1 MRKRAVGYPS
11 DRTRY
16 ADLLKLKQFS
26 LSARLGILQIM
37 ANAVLSIVDRTGSSA
52 LLVGV
57 ECHITNGLP
66 SIIIIGYASKAVDEA
81 KERLRASFASC
92 NIQFPKKRV
101 TLNLTPADVPKDSTS
116 LDLAMAVAVLARSG
130 QVQSD
135 TLGDY
140 LFLGEIGLDGSL
152 SPVRGLIGR
161 IMAAK
166 ELGCSKFYL
175 PAANLEQALPVPG
188 IEVKAAA
195 SLRDV
200 FMDLAGTLPL
210 KALDTGAGR
219 KPKAAEDNIEIDFS
233 EIAGQPLA
241 KRALEIAAAGHHNI
255 LLHGPPGTG
264 KTMLARAVCGILP
277 GLSHGEILEVTHL
290 HSLGGSGYEQIIT
303 SRPFRAPHHTASTI
317 ALVGGGTSPKPGE
330 ASLAHRGVLFLDELP
345 EFRRDALEA
354 LRQPLED
361 GTVTIARVKDS
372 ATYPAN
378 FILIATQNP
387 CPCGFYGTSK
397 PCICSP
403 VAINRYQKKV
413 SGPILD
419 RIDLHL
425 PVHDVE
431 YAKLLGHIPG
441 HSQSRKIKARVAG
454 AYSAQFARLGPGRFN
469 SGMNNRQIRLRAA
482 LSTEAKDLLDSA
494 AEKLDISAR
503 SYVRS
508 VKVARTIA
516 DLDNSPSILPEHIS
530 EALQYRHQPALSPV
544 FA

>member
-1 MRKRAVGYPS
+1 MTSAV
-11 DRTRY
+11 
-16 ADLLKLKQFS
+16 K
-26 LSARLGILQIM
+26 
-37 ANAVLSIVDRTGSSA
+37 SIVDRTGSSA

-92 NIQFPKKRV
+92 GIQFPKKRV
-101 TLNLTPADVPKDSTS
+101 TLNLSPADVPKDSTS

-130 QVQSD
+130 QVQ
-135 TLGDY
+135 TEAIGDY

-166 ELGCSKFYL
+166 ALGHTSFYL
-175 PAANLEQALPVPG
+175 PAANLSQALLVPG
-188 IEVKAAA
+188 IEIKAAG

-200 FMDLAGTLPL
+200 FMDLAGSLPL
-210 KALDTGAGR
+210 KSIKSGAGR
-219 KPKAAEDNIEIDFS
+219 TPQTAPDDIDIDFS
-233 EIAGQPLA
+233 EIAGQPIA

-264 KTMLARAVCGILP
+264 KTMLAKAVCGILP
-277 GLSHGEILEVTHL
+277 GLSHDEILEVTHL

-317 ALVGGGTSPKPGE
+317 ALVGGGTNPKPGE

-361 GTVTIARVKDS
+361 GSVTIARVKDS
-372 ATYPAN
+372 ATYPAD

-403 VAINRYQKKV
+403 MAIARYQKKV

-431 YAKLLGHIPG
+431 YSKLLSKAGGP
-441 HSQSRKIKARVAG
+441 SQSAQIKARVAA
-454 AYSAQFARLGPGRFN
+454 AYDKQFQRLGPAGFN
-469 SGMNNRQIRLRAA
+469 GGMTNRQIREAAA
-482 LSTEAKDLLDSA
+482 LSADAKNLLDSA
-494 AEKLDISAR
+494 AQKLDISAR

-516 DLDNSPSILPEHIS
+516 DLDNSPDILPVHIS
-530 EALQYRHQPALSPV
+530 EALQYRQQPALSPV